1 MSSIRA
7 AVNSRASFKID
18 NDRREI
24 TRFDN
29 RRHLHSRIDA
39 VADYPT
45 PYEVSHLTMM
55 MDVVTI

>member
-7 AVNSRASFKID
+7 APNSRASFKVD

-24 TRFDN
+24 THFDN
-29 RRHLHSRIDA
+29 RQHLHSRIDA

-45 PYEVSHLTMM
+45 PYEVNH
-55 MDVVTI
+55 